1 MQDPFY
7 MTEEEDNEGSGF
19 ENLKNYLKHRKWFVL
34 SVFICLTIAFIKLR
48 YSTPQ
53 YKAVAKILVRD
64 EKKGSLPSELGAF
77 SDLGLLSGVKNNV
90 DNEIEILNSA
100 TLVEKTIEKLQFN
113 ITCFL
118 VGNVRDVEL
127 YKETKPFE
135 FIVVNASDKFYKSAK
150 TFKIKVVSS
159 QKFEMILSDEK
170 SLGTFRF
177 GTPILVDEARII
189 IQKLPSFN
197 TINPLGNRYQFFCNP
212 ITEMAAAYSSL
223 LTVES
228 LSKTSSIVTLTMANA
243 VPKKAEEFLDALIA
257 IYNEEAINDKNMIS
271 ENTQKFIQ
279 KRLINISEELGDEES
294 KAKGFK
300 EANQLFDIPTNA
312 KIYLDNYS
320 EVEKGLIESE
330 TKLRVVEIMIDFMK
344 HKSKAELVP
353 AELIPTEKVSGQTN
367 PLILQYN
374 NLVLQ
379 NNRLIKDGKKSN
391 NTLVN
396 IDQQLTDL
404 ERDIMQSLVQF
415 KGTIL
420 AEKANLNKQYDLLSE
435 KINQIPTQERE
446 FRIIERQQKIKEG
459 LYLYLIQK
467 REETAI
473 SLSVTEPNAKI
484 IDAGRAGIIP
494 ISPKN
499 SIFYLGALFIGFG
512 IPFGIL
518 FLIFKLDDKIHNAT
532 DVENKTNSVPIL
544 AELPSL
550 VDTKDSTDQ
559 SLEAFRT
566 LANNTNFITPY
577 TENQEGKVIFVTS
590 SIKGEGKTFVSY
602 NLANAYA
609 HLDKKV
615 LLVGTDF
622 RNPQLHKY
630 LHQNRKETKGFCNY
644 LHDGSLDWKQ
654 LRYQTEDATYP
665 FHILLSGT
673 IPPNPTLLLSNS
685 RFDAFIQEVKGQYD
699 IIIFDTPP
707 TLLVTDTLIISK
719 YADTTLYVLRSGVT
733 EKNLV
738 SYASKLSLDKKIINM
753 GFVINDIDFDTSYGY
768 GYGYGYGYNYGY
780 GYGYDKEV
788 QKSVWYKR
796 WINKV

>member
-7 MTEEEDNEGSGF
+7 MTEEDDNEGSGF
-19 ENLKNYLKHRKWFVL
+19 ENLKNYLKHWKWFVL

-197 TINPLGNRYQFFCNP
+197 TINPLGNSYQFFCNP
-212 ITEMAAAYSSL
+212 LTEMAAAYNSL

-379 NNRLIKDGKKSN
+379 NNRLIKDGKKRN

-484 IDAGRAGIIP
+484 IDAGRAEVNA
-494 ISPKN
+494 ISPKK
-499 SIFYLGALFIGFG
+499 SIFYILALLIGLL

-518 FLIFKLDDKIHNAT
+518 FLIFKLDDKIQNAT
-532 DVENKTNSVPIL
+532 DVENKTRSVPIL

-550 VDTKDSTDQ
+550 SDTSDSTSQ

-566 LANNTNFITPY
+566 LANNTNFITPIAK
-577 TENQEGKVIFVTS
+577 NNEGSVIFVTS

-615 LLVGTDF
+615 ILIGADF

-630 LHQNRKETKGFCNY
+630 LQQSRKEHKGFSNY
-644 LHDGSLDWKQ
+644 LHDSALQWQDLVCKI
-654 LRYQTEDATYP
+654 EDDG
-665 FHILLSGT
+665 FSFDVLLSGD
-673 IPPNPTLLLSNS
+673 IPPNPTLLLSNQ
-685 RFDAFIQEVKGQYD
+685 RFADVIAELKKVYD
-699 IIIFDTPP
+699 LIIFDTPP
-707 TLLVTDTLIISK
+707 TLLVTDSLIISK
-719 YADTTLYVLRSGVT
+719 YADTTLYVVRSGIT
-733 EKNLV
+733 EKKLV
-738 SYASKLSLDKKIINM
+738 SYSSKLNEDKKIINM
-753 GFVINDIDFDTSYGY
+753 GYVINDIDFSSS
-768 GYGYGYGYNYGY
+768 YGYGYGYNYGY
-780 GYGYDKEV
+780 GYGYGKDLEK
-788 QKSVWYKR
+788 KPWYKR
-796 WINKV
+796 FV

>member
-19 ENLKNYLKHRKWFVL
+19 ENLKNYLKHWKWFVL

-118 VGNVRDVEL
+118 VGNVRNVEL

-177 GTPILVDEARII
+177 GTPILIDEARII
-189 IQKLPSFN
+189 IQKLPSFD
-197 TINPLGNRYQFFCNP
+197 TIKPLGNSYEIFCNP
-212 ITEMAAAYSSL
+212 IIEMAAQYSSL

-228 LSKTSSIVTLTMANA
+228 LSKTSSIVTLTMAND
-243 VPKKAEEFLDALIA
+243 VPKKAEEFLDTLIA

-300 EANQLFDIPTNA
+300 EANQLFDISTNA

-320 EVEKGLIESE
+320 EVEKGLVETE

-353 AELIPTEKVSGQTN
+353 AELIPSERVSGQTN

-379 NNRLIKDGKKSN
+379 NNRLLKDGKKNN

-420 AEKANLNKQYDLLSE
+420 VEKTNLNKQFDLLSG

-446 FRIIERQQKIKEG
+446 YRIIERQQKIKEG

-494 ISPKN
+494 ISPKK
-499 SIFYLGALFIGFG
+499 SIFYLVALLLGLG

-518 FLIFKLDDKIHNAT
+518 FLMFKLDDKIHNAV
-532 DVENKTNSVPIL
+532 DVENKTRSVPVL

-550 VDTKDSTDQ
+550 SDTTDSTTQ

-566 LANNTNFITPY
+566 LANNTNFITPMA
-577 TENQEGKVIFVTS
+577 ENNEGSVIFVTS

-615 LLVGTDF
+615 ILIGADF

-630 LHQNRKETKGFCNY
+630 LEQTRKAHKGFSKY
-644 LHDGSLDWKQ
+644 LYDPAVQWQDLICKVEEEEFSFDV
-654 LRYQTEDATYP
+654 
-665 FHILLSGT
+665 LLSGD
-673 IPPNPTLLLSNS
+673 IPPNPTLLLSNQ
-685 RFDAFIQEVKGQYD
+685 RFAAVITELKKVYD
-699 IIIFDTPP
+699 LIIFDTPP

-719 YADTTLYVLRSGVT
+719 YADTTLYVVRSGIT
-733 EKNLV
+733 EKKLV
-738 SYASKLSLDKKIINM
+738 TYSSKLNEDKKIINM
-753 GFVINDIDFDTSYGY
+753 GYVINDINFSSS
-768 GYGYGYGYNYGY
+768 YGYGYGYNYNYNYGY
-780 GYGYDKEV
+780 GYGYGKEIEK
-788 QKSVWYKR
+788 KSWYKR
-796 WINKV
+796 FL